1 VRQAGQLPLGVAGR
15 VWAQALA
22 DQLVA
27 MQLAWGEACARFPLP
42 AERHAV
48 SVSLPHPEVTGAHL
62 VLEDWLDPLRQ
73 PDPAAPAVA
82 QPDDAPPALVWLARE
97 PGALLQKSTS
107 LTAPPKAQPHKLLAA
122 WVRCLAAAASGVA
135 VHGVLVGQDATLT
148 LAPPPPDEARAT
160 LETLLAVW
168 QQGMTAPLPLP
179 LKTAIAWAQHP
190 ADAAKKARTAYEG
203 GFNASAEADEPC
215 LARVYPR
222 FADLLADGRLPTL
235 AAQVHQPLLDWVTH
249 HVTIA
254 RHPVPDGVDLF
265 ADPDTGADA

>member
-1 VRQAGQLPLGVAGR
+1 
-15 VWAQALA
+15 
-22 DQLVA
+22 
-27 MQLAWGEACARFPLP
+27 
-42 AERHAV
+42 
-48 SVSLPHPEVTGAHL
+48 
-62 VLEDWLDPLRQ
+62 
-73 PDPAAPAVA
+73 
-82 QPDDAPPALVWLARE
+82 VWLARE
-97 PGALLQKSTS
+97 PGALLVKSKS
-107 LTAPPKAQPHKLLAA
+107 PTAEPKAQPHKLLAA

-135 VHGVLVGQDATLT
+135 AHGVLVGQDATLT

-160 LETLLAVW
+160 LETLLIVW

-203 GFNASAEADEPC
+203 NSHASAEGDEPC

-235 AAQVHQPLLDWVTH
+235 LAQVHVPLTEWAKT
-249 HVTIA
+249 HVTIT

>member
-1 VRQAGQLPLGVAGR
+1 
-15 VWAQALA
+15 
-22 DQLVA
+22 
-27 MQLAWGEACARFPLP
+27 
-42 AERHAV
+42 
-48 SVSLPHPEVTGAHL
+48 
-62 VLEDWLDPLRQ
+62 
-73 PDPAAPAVA
+73 
-82 QPDDAPPALVWLARE
+82 VWLTRE
-97 PGALLQKSTS
+97 PGALLVKSS
-107 LTAPPKAQPHKLLAA
+107 SSTAPPKAQPHKLLAA

-160 LETLLAVW
+160 LATLLAVW

-179 LKTAIAWAQHP
+179 LKTAIAWVQHP

-203 GFNASAEADEPC
+203 SPHTSAEGDEPC

-222 FADLLADGRLPTL
+222 FADLLADGRLPAL
-235 AAQVHQPLLDWVTH
+235 AAQVHQPFLEWVKH